1 MSPFQNLLIISST
14 SICTS
19 YQNISRRLFSS
30 SYPNYLLYR
39 AFLYSSSLIFY
50 PCIKSKVVVSIPH
63 FATLPFSSH
72 FQFILIN
79 HPRFSKFINIAIH
92 KILQPYPSHNL
103 HPQHFTSSTLNTCLQ
118 VFLHVRHL
126 VQQTA
131 TPDVFSIN
139 IKSGEGVFLSSFSFI
154 FYLYYLSCNS
164 VSLILRLHRRIMI
177 FHILIKCICSIDR
190 FILRYHGHYHRL
202 LGTFD
207 LAF

>member
-1 MSPFQNLLIISST
+1 MIYQHDNISNLYNSFNL
-14 SICTS
+14 ICTS

-39 AFLYSSSLIFY
+39 TFLYSSSLIFNL
-50 PCIKSKVVVSIPH
+50 CIKSKVVVSIPH

-72 FQFILIN
+72 LQFNLSN
-79 HPRFSKFINIAIH
+79 HLRFSKFINIAIH

-139 IKSGEGVFLSSFSFI
+139 IKSGEGIFLSSFSFI
-154 FYLYYLSCNS
+154 FYLYYLSCNY
-164 VSLILRLHRRIMI
+164 VSLI
-177 FHILIKCICSIDR
+177 F
-190 FILRYHGHYHRL
+190 
-202 LGTFD
+202 
-207 LAF
+207 